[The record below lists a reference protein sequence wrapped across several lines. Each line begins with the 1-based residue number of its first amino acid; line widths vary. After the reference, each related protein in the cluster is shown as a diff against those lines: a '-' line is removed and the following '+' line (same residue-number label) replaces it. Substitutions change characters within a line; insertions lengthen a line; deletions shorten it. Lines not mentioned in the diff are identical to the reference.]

1 MSIKTINEQGAI
13 NLVEGIVD
21 RAVKDF
27 MVTTPDSEARKEVG
41 RFFLSDY
48 FEALTGL
55 NGSEFLEQLRKRYNE
70 KKKKTRKDK
79 HHENNQD

>member
-1 MSIKTINEQGAI
+1 MSIKTIHEQGAI

-27 MVTTPDSEARKEVG
+27 MVTTPDSEARKEVE

-70 KKKKTRKDK
+70 KHKKGKAK
-79 HHENNQD
+79 